1 MGDTPG
7 WSLTKSKRTEEQT
20 VDFGEILKLW
30 EASGRPAVDP
40 AGKPGVEKPVKPLGK
55 GAGRAGNVSRLQ
67 SEWLDRHGV
76 PDGTGPGFDDQPQPR
91 LSNKEIEAMPIDASL
106 DLHGMTTRE
115 ASVALAEFFRTAE
128 SMGCRKVLL
137 VHGKGLHS
145 SAEPVLEG
153 FVKRWLENRASAGR
167 SGHADAANGGKGATW
182 VLLKQPRLL
191 KQQKDQR
198 SR

>member
-1 MGDTPG
+1 MMEGQLG
-7 WSLTKSKRTEEQT
+7 WTLTTWKCTEEWA

-30 EASGRPAVDP
+30 EASGRPAADT
-40 AGKPGVEKPVKPLGK
+40 ARKTRVERK
-55 GAGRAGNVSRLQ
+55 GSVSRLQ

-76 PDGTGPGFDDQPQPR
+76 PEGADAGFDDQPEPR
-91 LSNKEIEAMPIDASL
+91 LSRKEIEAMPIDASL

-115 ASVALAEFFRTAE
+115 AAVALAEFWRTAE

-153 FVKRWLENRASAGR
+153 FVKHWLETRASAGR

-182 VLLKQPRLL
+182 VLLKQPRQQ
-191 KQQKDQR
+191 KQKDQR

>member
-1 MGDTPG
+1 M
-7 WSLTKSKRTEEQT
+7 
-20 VDFGEILKLW
+20 DFGEILRLW
-30 EASGRPAVDP
+30 EATGRPAAD
-40 AGKPGVEKPVKPLGK
+40 AARKPGGNKPSGLSSV
-55 GAGRAGNVSRLQ
+55 Q

-76 PDGTGPGFDDQPQPR
+76 PEGTGSVFDDQPRSR
-91 LSNKEIEAMPIDASL
+91 LSRKEIEALPIDASL

-115 ASVALAEFFRTAE
+115 AAVALAEFFKTAE

-153 FVKRWLENRASAGR
+153 FVKRWLETRASAGR

-182 VLLKQPRLL
+182 VLLK
-191 KQQKDQR
+191 
-198 SR
+198 